1 MRMRNRFCICA
12 ETLVSVISFTNAK
25 LFKYLFAS
33 LFMKKEVNSVLDIVL
48 RYAIL
53 VITGIFNT
61 AIFYFIFTFIT
72 IYPVYLLLKLFFDTS
87 LLYNIIFVSSFP
99 IEIIGP
105 CIAGSAYYL
114 LFMLNLST
122 RGIKLGKRIK
132 FLLFSFLL
140 LLIINILR
148 IFLLAVLFVS
158 GVSFFDITH
167 KLFWYVGSTIFVV
180 GIWFLSVKLFK
191 VKEIPFYS
199 DVTFLLHSGKNA
211 KKTKRSKKH

>member
-1 MRMRNRFCICA
+1 
-12 ETLVSVISFTNAK
+12 
-25 LFKYLFAS
+25 
-33 LFMKKEVNSVLDIVL
+33 MKKEVNSVLDIVL

-99 IEIIGP
+99 IEIIGT

-158 GVSFFDITH
+158 GVSFFFFIH